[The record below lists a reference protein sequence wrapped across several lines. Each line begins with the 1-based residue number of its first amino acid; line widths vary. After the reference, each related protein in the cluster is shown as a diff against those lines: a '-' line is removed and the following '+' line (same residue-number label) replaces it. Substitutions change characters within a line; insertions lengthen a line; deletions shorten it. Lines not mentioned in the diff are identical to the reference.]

1 MTFRE
6 RLRDTFLR
14 GGGSQ
19 SRDRGVSSRN
29 YEAGGSYSM
38 MINLDPEI

>member
-14 GGGSQ
+14 RGSNSRERGG
-19 SRDRGVSSRN
+19 VSRN
-29 YEAGGSYSM
+29 YEVGGNYS
-38 MINLDPEI
+38 IISNLDPEI